1 MRAARA
7 ANDIPG
13 VMKHF
18 GELCEHYPDS
28 QGPGAF
34 EILLSIAAHE
44 GNPEAAMETLE
55 AMLAV
60 GYPPTHHTH
69 RKIIIAHNRGGQ
81 LTQAWEWLQML
92 AQSEGDEY
100 LAHAEGN
107 TGATL
112 FNAVLTG
119 ASKKADV
126 VVFHE
131 CWTAMKHARV
141 DPDEGT
147 LEAFMLM
154 ESKIGDSERRGRG
167 VGARGGVQIPPPD
180 IEPIAA
186 AILSQSGSARED
198 SDVLAQAA
206 GRVTRGTGPVEAS
219 HGW

>member
-92 AQSEGDEY
+92 AQSEGYEY

-154 ESKIGDSERRGRG
+154 ESKIGD
-167 VGARGGVQIPPPD
+167 
-180 IEPIAA
+180 
-186 AILSQSGSARED
+186 
-198 SDVLAQAA
+198 
-206 GRVTRGTGPVEAS
+206 
-219 HGW
+219 